1 MGYLSICASAL
12 ALMAQVTVM
21 GAIPSALQFADPIS
35 FENSSRVHQTAIISR
50 AGSATVRF
58 TRHSFEIVTPGAA
71 HPVVATFL
79 NSSRSVMP
87 ELVDKLDSVRN
98 YLIGNE
104 PSRWRSGVPRYG
116 RLRYRDLY
124 PGLDI
129 VFYGAGKDLE
139 YDLAV
144 RPGSDLRNFRLR
156 IRAARSMD
164 IDQNGDLVI
173 HTGSEQLR
181 WRKPRA
187 YQLGKS
193 GERREVDSRYV
204 LFDVRTVAIA
214 VGPHDV
220 TRPLIVD
227 PAMVFS
233 TYFGGAGNDAARG
246 IGTDSAGNVYIAGY
260 TTSMNLPVS
269 ASSFQPAYGG
279 NTADYATGDAFVA
292 KFSPTGALLYV
303 TYLGGSADDI
313 ATALAVDSAGNA
325 YITGYTNSS
334 NFPVTA
340 NAFQKTFAGSGG
352 NQRFRFGDAFVAK
365 LNPGGTSL
373 VYSTYLGGSQDEL
386 GLGIAI
392 DAAGNAYVTGTT
404 LSANFPVAGNPVQ
417 RTFKGSGGQ
426 PQLLEFPFPFFVAGD
441 AFVAELNPS
450 GSGLIF
456 STFLGGSRD
465 DTPLAIAVD
474 TSGIYVAGATLSTD
488 FPVTG
493 GSFQQTNNG
502 PGTLDQFFNFGDGFI
517 AKLNSSGS
525 AIIYATYLGGNGD
538 DAITAIAV
546 DGSGSVYACGCTNS
560 PNFPV
565 TSGAYQTFYHGPTQ
579 EFSERIQ
586 GDAFAVKLNPGGSA
600 LVYGTYIGG
609 AGDECATAIRVDSAG
624 NAIVAGHT
632 SSFNFPVSA
641 DALQKN
647 LAGLGRQWNNG
658 DDFGDGFIF
667 SLNAAGSA
675 VRYASFFGGSFDD
688 DIAGIAL
695 DSSGNI
701 FATGSTVSMNF
712 PLTTG
717 AYQQAFAGSNTIGR
731 LKGDAFVVK
740 FSGLTQNN
748 APSIGGIASAA
759 SYSTAVFAPGEVVAI
774 FGQNLGPTGTTL
786 TAQIDPL
793 TGRLSTSLSGAQ
805 VLFDGLAAPLV
816 YVNPQQ
822 SSAIIPFEVAGKA
835 ATQVTAVYNGAQ
847 SAPFQLKLGAT
858 APGLF
863 TNNQQGSGQ
872 AAVYNEDGS
881 RNGAD
886 NPASAGSVIVL
897 YGTGAG
903 QFVPPGITGQIVATS
918 PPFPSIA
925 GNLSVTVG
933 GIMVPSSSIL
943 YSGPVPGLVEALFQ
957 INLILPDGVASG
969 DQPVVV
975 TIDNASS
982 QTNATVAVQ

>member
-1 MGYLSICASAL
+1 MGRLFTWLPACAL
-12 ALMAQVTVM
+12 LAQVVAL
-21 GAIPSALQFADPIS
+21 GAIPSALQFTDPIS
-35 FENSSRVHQTAIISR
+35 FENSSRVSHPVMISY

-58 TRHSFEIVTPGAA
+58 TNRSFEITSRAGNT
-71 HPVVATFL
+71 VVATFV
-79 NSSRSVMP
+79 NSRHSATP
-87 ELVDKLDSVRN
+87 ELADKLDSVRN
-98 YLIGNE
+98 YLIGND
-104 PSRWRSGVPRYG
+104 PSRWRTGVPRFS

-124 PGLDI
+124 PGMDI
-129 VFYGAGKDLE
+129 VFYGAGNDLE
-139 YDLAV
+139 YDLYV
-144 RPGSDLRNFRLR
+144 QPGSDLQNFRLR
-156 IRAARSMD
+156 IRGADSMN
-164 IDQNGDLVI
+164 IEQSGDLVI
-173 HTGSEQLR
+173 HTGSNQLR

-187 YQLGKS
+187 YQLDTS
-193 GERREVDSRYV
+193 GERCEVNSRYV
-204 LFDVRTVAIA
+204 LFDLHTLAIA
-214 VGPHDV
+214 VAPYDV

-246 IGTDSAGNVYIAGY
+246 IGTDIAGNVYIAGY

-269 ASSFQPAYGG
+269 ASSFQAAYGG
-279 NTADYATGDAFVA
+279 NTADYATGDVFVA

-325 YITGYTNSS
+325 YITGFTNSS

-340 NAFQKTFAGSGG
+340 NALQKTFAGSGG

-392 DAAGNAYVTGTT
+392 DAAGDAYVTGTT
-404 LSANFPVAGNPVQ
+404 LSANFPIAGNAVQ

-474 TSGIYVAGATLSTD
+474 TSGIYIAGATLSTD
-488 FPVTG
+488 FPVTN

-502 PGTLDQFFNFGDGFI
+502 PGAQDQFFNFGDGFI

-525 AIIYATYLGGNGD
+525 AIIYATYLGGAGD
-538 DAITAIAV
+538 DAITSIAV
-546 DGSGSVYACGCTNS
+546 DGSGSAYVCGCTNS

-586 GDAFAVKLNPGGSA
+586 GDAFAVKLNPAGSA

-609 AGDECATAIRVDSAG
+609 AGDECATTIRVDTAG
-624 NAIVAGHT
+624 NAIIAGHT

-641 DALQKN
+641 DALQKS
-647 LAGLGRQWNNG
+647 LAGLGHQWNNG

-667 SLNAAGSA
+667 SLNPAGSVA
-675 VRYASFFGGSFDD
+675 RYASFFGGSFDD
-688 DIAGIAL
+688 DIAGLAL
-695 DSSGNI
+695 DSSGNV
-701 FATGSTVSMNF
+701 FATGSTVSTNL
-712 PLTTG
+712 PVTTG
-717 AYQQAFAGSNTIGR
+717 AYQQAFGGSNSIGR
-731 LKGDAFVVK
+731 LMGDAFVVK
-740 FSGLTQNN
+740 FSGLAQTN

-759 SYSTAVFAPGEVVAI
+759 SYSTTIFAPGEVVAI
-774 FGQNLGPTGTTL
+774 FGENLGPAGTIL
-786 TAQIDPL
+786 NAQIDPA
-793 TGRLSTSLSGAQ
+793 TGRLSASLSGAQ

-816 YVNPQQ
+816 YVSAQQ

-847 SAPFQLKLGAT
+847 SAPFQLKLGTT

-863 TNNQQGSGQ
+863 TNNQQGTGQ
-872 AAVYNEDGS
+872 AAVYNQDGS

-903 QFVPPGITGQIVATS
+903 QFVPAGVTGQIIATS
-918 PPFPSIA
+918 PPFPTIA
-925 GNLSVTVG
+925 GSLSVTVG
-933 GIMVPSSSIL
+933 GITVPSSSIL
-943 YSGPVPGLVEALFQ
+943 YAGPVPGLVEALFQ
-957 INLILPDGVASG
+957 INLILPDGVPSG
-969 DQPVVV
+969 DQPIVI

-982 QTNATVAVQ
+982 QTNATVAVM